1 MQNYY
6 YQVLIDGKVF
16 PYEGCKIWN
25 KESAEVYLKQ
35 AETIVKTHVDY
46 KYKNCKVELVRYDE
60 NTREGRHLTP
70 EERIALID
78 KAIGGKE
85 DE

>member
-16 PYEGCKIWN
+16 PHEGYKIWN
-25 KESAEVYLKQ
+25 KKSAEGYLKQ

-46 KYKNCKVELVRYDE
+46 KDKDCKVELVRVESGVIKDE
-60 NTREGRHLTP
+60 
-70 EERIALID
+70 
-78 KAIGGKE
+78 
-85 DE
+85 

>member
-25 KESAEVYLKQ
+25 KESAKVYLKQ
-35 AETIVKTHVDY
+35 AETVVKTHVEY
-46 KYKNCKVELVRYDE
+46 KDKNCKVELVRVESGVKQD
-60 NTREGRHLTP
+60 
-70 EERIALID
+70 A
-78 KAIGGKE
+78 AIWTMQNV
-85 DE
+85 

>member
-16 PYEGCKIWN
+16 PHEGFKIWN
-25 KESAEVYLKQ
+25 KESAEAYLKQ
-35 AETIVKTHVDY
+35 AKKIVKTHIDY
-46 KYKNCKVELVRYDE
+46 KHKNCKVELVIVKSE
-60 NTREGRHLTP
+60 V
-70 EERIALID
+70 I
-78 KAIGGKE
+78 E

>member
-25 KESAEVYLKQ
+25 KKSAEAYLKL
-35 AETIVKTHVDY
+35 AEKIVKTHIEY
-46 KYKNCKVELVRYDE
+46 KNKNCKVELMRME
-60 NTREGRHLTP
+60 SKEIRINFP
-70 EERIALID
+70 EEVWRER
-78 KAIGGKE
+78 KRK
-85 DE
+85 

>member
-6 YQVLIDGKVF
+6 YQVLIDGKTF

-35 AETIVKTHVDY
+35 AETIVKHT
-46 KYKNCKVELVRYDE
+46 L
-60 NTREGRHLTP
+60 NTNIK
-70 EERIALID
+70 IARLN
-78 KAIGGKE
+78 
-85 DE
+85 

>member
-46 KYKNCKVELVRYDE
+46 KYKEVKNLAL
-60 NTREGRHLTP
+60 REWTCPKCGTHHDRDINASKNLQ
-70 EERIALID
+70 I
-78 KAIGGKE
+78 
-85 DE
+85 

>member
-6 YQVLIDGKVF
+6 YQVLINGKVF

-46 KYKNCKVELVRYDE
+46 KYKNCKVELVRMESGVKRDAA
-60 NTREGRHLTP
+60 N
-70 EERIALID
+70 
-78 KAIGGKE
+78 
-85 DE
+85 

>member
-16 PYEGCKIWN
+16 PYEGYMIWN
-25 KESAEVYLKQ
+25 KRIAEIYLKQ

-46 KYKNCKVELVRYDE
+46 KYKNCKVELVRMESEVKKDDRK
-60 NTREGRHLTP
+60 N
-70 EERIALID
+70 I
-78 KAIGGKE
+78 
-85 DE
+85 

>member
-16 PYEGCKIWN
+16 PYKGCKIWN

-35 AETIVKTHVDY
+35 AETIVKTHVEY
-46 KYKNCKVELVRYDE
+46 KYRNCKVELVRVE
-60 NTREGRHLTP
+60 V
-70 EERIALID
+70 ERAEYFEV
-78 KAIGGKE
+78 KAKKYE
-85 DE
+85 

>member
-6 YQVLIDGKVF
+6 YQVLINGKVF
-16 PYEGCKIWN
+16 PYEDCKIWN

-46 KYKNCKVELVRYDE
+46 KYKNCKVELVRK
-60 NTREGRHLTP
+60 EG
-70 EERIALID
+70 
-78 KAIGGKE
+78 GNKE
-85 DE
+85 